1 MPSIN
6 PKVDSTPLYALA
18 GAGDLALAKLREL
31 PTSIQQQVSTARVR
45 AEELAG
51 RSSGLY
57 SALAQRGRIAV
68 SRRNPAP
75 TRSTAKSS

>member
-51 RSSGLY
+51 RGSGLY
-57 SALAQRGRIAV
+57 STLAQRGRVAV
-68 SRRNPAP
+68 SRRGPAP
-75 TRSTAKSS
+75 ARGTTKSS